1 MLCKSVLIAILVL
14 SVIYCSGCS
23 GFSGGRF
30 SSVVVSGH
38 ILTDNDSTA
47 VPGAMILIEYNFL
60 SGYSPIDVY
69 SDSLGYFEYT
79 RHHPT
84 ERYNEFILDLLIT
97 DVDGE
102 KNGVFI
108 STDTLLSK
116 EGAEAVEFLVDIY
129 VVMARD

>member
-1 MLCKSVLIAILVL
+1 MLCKSVLVTISILL
-14 SVIYCSGCS
+14 VICCS

-30 SSVVVSGH
+30 STVVVSGH
-38 ILTDNDSTA
+38 ILADIDSAA

-60 SGYSPIDVY
+60 GGYSPIEVY

-84 ERYNEFILDLLIT
+84 EPYNEFILELLVA
-97 DVDGE
+97 DVDE
-102 KNGVFI
+102 EENGVFI

-116 EGAEAVEFLVDIY
+116 EAAEDVAFQVDIY
-129 VVMARD
+129 VVMAGD